1 MRFKRFTV
9 TVALGFPVILAAALS
24 SGNAAIAQ
32 VTPGIN
38 PNAETPS
45 VEPDGLNFGT
55 DGIDTGSIDDVTSG
69 VGELT
74 QGIEGNLEGVT
85 EDIENVA
92 GGITEDIED
101 VAGGLQEQAEQVV
114 DSIGL
119 DQIDPQVEE
128 VTGIVGV
135 VDETI
140 GAVTDSIDGI
150 IGTIDDQ
157 IAGLLDLFSVF
168 GSPDIN
174 DILGNPE
181 EILGVGND
189 GNDGDFQDGEVG
201 SSGGSLMS
209 GAEGALG
216 LPDPKVIEE
225 NINQS
230 GTSPTEEVLATMTGG
245 EGSPVIKLDAK
256 EIFDADLAEEVGRA
270 SALTQEGQAKLA
282 QNVEV
287 ANQSLTTSQ
296 ELAEDSESQD
306 VSQNIMR
313 NISVQ
318 QAASQATDT
327 LLAIDA
333 QLRQRD
339 DALRNIVESDALRQL
354 KRDRVSQRRMDA
366 SAYSFAIT
374 HGGLISLPNLSED

>member
-1 MRFKRFTV
+1 MKFKRFTL
-9 TVALGFPVILAAALS
+9 TILLGIPVILVTALF
-24 SGNAAIAQ
+24 SGSAIAQ

-45 VEPDGLNFGT
+45 VEPDDLNLDTG
-55 DGIDTGSIDDVTSG
+55 GIDDITSG
-69 VGELT
+69 VGDLT
-74 QGIEGNLEGVT
+74 QGIEGSLEGVT

-92 GGITEDIED
+92 GSVTEDIED

-119 DQIDPQVEE
+119 DPIDPQVEE
-128 VTGIVGV
+128 VTGIVGG

-140 GAVTDSIDGI
+140 GAVTESIDSI

-157 IAGLLDLFSVF
+157 IAGLLDLFSLF
-168 GSPDIN
+168 GSPDLD
-174 DILGNPE
+174 DILANPE

-189 GNDGDFQDGEVG
+189 GGDGDLQEGGVG

-209 GAEGALG
+209 GAAGALG
-216 LPDPKVIEE
+216 LPDPKIIEE

-256 EIFDADLAEEVGRA
+256 EIFDADLAEEVARA
-270 SALTQEGQAKLA
+270 SALTQAGQEKLA

-287 ANQSLTTSQ
+287 ANQSLETSQ
-296 ELAEDSESQD
+296 QLAEDSEEQD

-313 NISVQ
+313 NLSVQ
-318 QAASQATDT
+318 QAAAQATDT

-339 DALRNIVESDALRQL
+339 DALRNIVESDSLRQL
-354 KRDRVSQRRMDA
+354 KRDRVAQRRMDA

-374 HGGLISLPNLSED
+374 HGGLIALPNLSEN

>member
-1 MRFKRFTV
+1 MKFKRFTL
-9 TVALGFPVILAAALS
+9 TILLGIPVILVTALF
-24 SGNAAIAQ
+24 SGNSIAQ

-45 VEPDGLNFGT
+45 VEPDGLNLDTG
-55 DGIDTGSIDDVTSG
+55 GIDDITSG
-69 VGELT
+69 VGDLT
-74 QGIEGNLEGVT
+74 QGIEGSLEGVT
-85 EDIENVA
+85 EDIETVA
-92 GGITEDIED
+92 GSVTEDIED

-119 DQIDPQVEE
+119 DPIDSQVEE
-128 VTGIVGV
+128 VTAIVGV

-140 GAVTDSIDGI
+140 GAVTESIDGI

-157 IAGLLDLFSVF
+157 IAGLLDLFSLF
-168 GSPDIN
+168 GSPDLD
-174 DILGNPE
+174 DILANPE

-189 GNDGDFQDGEVG
+189 GGDGDLQEGGVG

-209 GAEGALG
+209 GAAGALG
-216 LPDPKVIEE
+216 LPDPKIIEE

-230 GTSPTEEVLATMTGG
+230 GTSPTEEALATMTGG

-256 EIFDADLAEEVGRA
+256 EIFDADLAEEVARA
-270 SALTQEGQAKLA
+270 SALTQAGQEKLA

-287 ANQSLTTSQ
+287 ANQSLETSQ
-296 ELAEDSESQD
+296 QLAEDSEEQD

-313 NISVQ
+313 NLSVQ
-318 QAASQATDT
+318 QAAAQATDT

-339 DALRNIVESDALRQL
+339 DALRNIVESDSLRQL
-354 KRDRVSQRRMDA
+354 KRDRVAQRRMDA

-374 HGGLISLPNLSED
+374 HGGLIALPNLSEN